1 MRPCRA
7 EALAELGSLTSNSR
21 PHSLKQDGFLQLELS
36 IKGAGHVPVVEHL
49 PRMCQVVGLILAS
62 TAFLKS
68 LR

>member
-1 MRPCRA
+1 M
-7 EALAELGSLTSNSR
+7 
-21 PHSLKQDGFLQLELS
+21 QLELS